1 VTANSDVPLMDFA
14 DTKARLI
21 QYVRPHW
28 RMMVA
33 AVTFFLLSSAVEPL
47 VPALFKKLIDS
58 GFKEGLKY
66 PLWAVPIVVIGLF
79 VIRGTFNF
87 AGAFVMN
94 SASSLIV
101 QDLRRDLMKALLR
114 ADSKLFTTVS
124 PGIAVSKIIND
135 PHVASSTLVSALIAV
150 IRDASTLV
158 FLVGYLIYLNPELT
172 LLAFVSMPLVGI
184 SVKKIRQRLNK
195 VSEAQYQAQ
204 QRLVSTV
211 DDNAR
216 AWRVVRTFDAVD
228 FELHRFEDQTAYH
241 RRMTMKQ
248 VAAANLVT
256 PITQV
261 LAAVGVSIILTLA
274 IWQASQGSSTV
285 GEFVSFITALLMTI
299 SPMRHLTDVYTP
311 ISNAMIIFKGA
322 FELINA
328 PPEPDNGTGT
338 LPACKGDIAFHDV
351 RLQYE
356 GASQPALDGLNLDIQ
371 AGQTIALV
379 GSSGAGKSTVVSSLL
394 RFAYPQSGQ
403 ITLDGTPIDTLKLAS
418 LRRHFAVVS
427 QDIVLFEGSVAQNIA
442 YASPNGVDL
451 AKVER
456 CLRAANLWNH
466 VQTMPG
472 GMDADIGTNGSK
484 LSGGQRQRLAIAR
497 ALYRDAAVWIFDE
510 ATSALDSESEA
521 VVQRSIEDLR
531 GSKTLILIA
540 HRLSTIRNADRI
552 YVMAEGQVAEQGTHA
567 ELMAQGGLYAGM
579 VRIQS
584 AH

>member
-1 VTANSDVPLMDFA
+1 MDFS
-14 DTKARLI
+14 DTYARLKG
-21 QYVRPHW
+21 YLRPQW
-28 RMMVA
+28 RMLVA
-33 AVTFFLLSSAVEPL
+33 AVLFFLLSSAVEPL

-66 PLWAVPIVVIGLF
+66 PLWLVPIVVIGLF
-79 VIRGTFNF
+79 VARGTFNF
-87 AGAFVMN
+87 AGTFVMN
-94 SASSLIV
+94 SATSAIV
-101 QDLRRDLMKALLR
+101 LNLRRDLMRALLR
-114 ADSKLFTTVS
+114 ADAKLFTTIS

-135 PHVASSTLVSALIAV
+135 PQSAASGMGGSVISI

-158 FLVGYLIYLNPELT
+158 FLVAYLLYLNPQLT
-172 LLAFVSMPLVGI
+172 LLAFVSMPLLAF
-184 SVKKIRQRLNK
+184 SVKLIRKRLNK
-195 VSEAQYQAQ
+195 VGEAQYLAQ
-204 QRLVSTV
+204 QKLVSTV

-228 FELHRFEDQTAYH
+228 FELDRFEKDAVHH

-248 VAAANLVT
+248 VATSALVT

-274 IWQASQGSSTV
+274 IWQASEGASTV

-311 ISNAMIIFKGA
+311 ISGALITLKGA

-328 PPEPDNGTGT
+328 PPEPDLGT
-338 LPACKGDIAFHDV
+338 LEMPVSRGEITFDNV
-351 RLQYE
+351 TLQYE
-356 GASQPALDGLNLDIQ
+356 GASTPALNGLNLTIGG
-371 AGQTIALV
+371 GQTIALV
-379 GSSGAGKSTVVSSLL
+379 GSSGAGKSTVVSALL
-394 RFAYPQSGQ
+394 RFANPDSGQ
-403 ITLDGTPIDTLKLAS
+403 ITLDGTPINELKLAS

-427 QDIVLFEGSVAQNIA
+427 QDIVLFEGSVAQNVA
-442 YASPNGVDL
+442 YASPLGLDR
-451 AKVER
+451 AKVEQ

-466 VQTMPG
+466 IQTLPD
-472 GMDADIGTNGSK
+472 GMDAHIGTNGSK
-484 LSGGQRQRLAIAR
+484 FSGGQRQRLAIAR
-497 ALYRDAAVWIFDE
+497 ALYRDAAIWIFDE

-552 YVMAEGQVAEQGTHA
+552 CVMADGRVVEEGDHA
-567 ELMAQGGLYAGM
+567 ELMAQGGIYAGM

>member
-1 VTANSDVPLMDFA
+1 MDFT
-14 DTKARLI
+14 DTRNRLLNYARP
-21 QYVRPHW
+21 QW
-28 RMMVA
+28 RMLTLSV
-33 AVTFFLLSSAVEPL
+33 VFFLLGSAVEPV

-58 GFKEGLKY
+58 GFQEGLKY
-66 PLWAVPIVVIGLF
+66 PLWIVPIVVVGLF

-87 AGAFVMN
+87 AGSFAMN
-94 SASSLIV
+94 SATSLIV
-101 QDLRRDLMKALLR
+101 LNLRRDLMHALLH
-114 ADSKLFTTVS
+114 ADSKLFTSVS
-124 PGIAVSKIIND
+124 PGIAVGKVIGD
-135 PHVASSTLVSALIAV
+135 PQAASGAIGSSLISIV
-150 IRDASTLV
+150 RDASTLF
-158 FLVGYLIYLNPELT
+158 FLIAYLLYLNPQLT
-172 LLAFVSMPLVGI
+172 MLAFISMPLLAV
-184 SVKKIRQRLNK
+184 SVKRIRRRLDQ
-195 VSEAQYQAQ
+195 VSLAQYEAG
-204 QRLVSTV
+204 QRLVRTV

-216 AWRVVRTFDAVD
+216 AWRVVRTFDAMG
-228 FELHRFEDQTAYH
+228 FEEDRFSSAANHY

-248 VAAANLVT
+248 VATSALVT

-261 LAAVGVSIILTLA
+261 LAAIGVSIILTLA
-274 IWQASQGSSTV
+274 IWQASKGTSTV

-299 SPMRHLTDVYTP
+299 SPMRHLTDIYTP
-311 ISNAMIIFKGA
+311 ISGALVTLKGA
-322 FELINA
+322 FELADA

-338 LPACKGDIAFHDV
+338 LSTCQGHIAFHNV
-351 RLQYE
+351 HLQYE
-356 GASQPALDGLNLDIQ
+356 GATQSALDGLNLDIQ

-379 GSSGAGKSTVVSSLL
+379 GSSGAGKSTVVSTLL

-403 ITLDGTPIDTLKLAS
+403 ITLDDIPIDTLKLAS

-427 QDIVLFEGSVAQNIA
+427 QDIVLFEGSIAQNIA
-442 YASPNGVDL
+442 YASPNGVDRD
-451 AKVER
+451 KVER
-456 CLRAANLWNH
+456 CLRAANLWTH

-540 HRLSTIRNADRI
+540 HRLSTIRNADCI
-552 YVMAEGQVAEQGTHA
+552 YVMSEGKVAEKGTHA